1 MSETCR
7 KKHAYLIIAHN
18 NFGQLQQLID
28 LLDDERNDIYL
39 HIDKKAKDFQLEN
52 LRTIHSR
59 VSVVNR
65 ISVTWG
71 GHSQIQSEMELLK
84 ESGKKH
90 YQYYHLLSGADL
102 PLKTQ
107 DVIHEYFNREP
118 KKNYISYDDDSV
130 RESYYYRTEYYYMLR
145 NFIGRKQDLAT
156 KILVRLEN
164 LSLKL
169 QKSIR
174 IKRKQIVPF
183 YKGAN
188 WFSITDDMVQYLL
201 CNQDIIKKQFYY
213 SFCGDEVFLHSL
225 AMASPYSDTIVRDAL
240 RATDWNRGTPY
251 VYRKEDVPELLK
263 SEKLFG
269 RKFDIAVDSEAIN
282 MIAENVRK

>member
-1 MSETCR
+1 MSQTCS

-39 HIDKKAKDFQLEN
+39 HIDKKAKDFQMEN
-52 LRTIHSR
+52 LRAIHSR
-59 VSVVNR
+59 VSIVNR
-65 ISVTWG
+65 VSVTWG

-84 ESGKKH
+84 AAGVKH
-90 YQYYHLLSGADL
+90 YQHYHLLSGADL

-107 DVIHEYFNREP
+107 DEIHAFFNENI

-130 RESYYYRTEYYYMLR
+130 REKFYYRTQYYYLLR
-145 NFIGRKQDLAT
+145 NYIGRKQDFAT
-156 KILVRLEN
+156 KILVRVEN

-169 QKSIR
+169 QKKLG

-188 WFSITDDMVQYLL
+188 WFSITDEMVQYVL
-201 CNQDIIKKQFYY
+201 CNQDIIRKQFYY
-213 SFCGDEVFLHSL
+213 SFCGDEVFLQSL

-251 VYRKEDVPELLK
+251 VYRKEDVPELLN

-269 RKFDIAVDSEAIN
+269 RKFEMGVDSDAIH
-282 MIAENVRK
+282 MIVENVGK

>member
-1 MSETCR
+1 MSETCS

-39 HIDKKAKDFQLEN
+39 HIDKKAKDFQMEN
-52 LRTIHSR
+52 IRAIHSR
-59 VSVVNR
+59 VSIVNR
-65 ISVTWG
+65 VSVTWG

-84 ESGKKH
+84 ASGKKH

-118 KKNYISYDDDSV
+118 KKNYISYDNDSV
-130 RESYYYRTEYYYMLR
+130 RESYYYRTEYYYLLR
-145 NFIGRKQDLAT
+145 NFIGRKQDFAT

-169 QKSIR
+169 QKSMR
-174 IKRKQIVPF
+174 IKRKQVVPF

-213 SFCGDEVFLHSL
+213 SFCGDEVFLQSL
-225 AMASPYSDTIVRDAL
+225 AMASPYRDTIVRDAL

-269 RKFDIAVDSEAIN
+269 RKFDMAIDSEAIN
-282 MIAENVRK
+282 MVAEIVGK